1 MTLDDVDAYLG
12 TLEGIRA
19 RHTDWRRAW
28 YVDDLLVARAD
39 AAGTVL
45 VRLGGRDREQ
55 LVAAHPDT
63 FGVPPRW
70 EAHDKLQADLGG
82 DAAAIQSALRL
93 AWDRQRSVRARG

>member
-1 MTLDDVDAYLG
+1 MTLDDVDTCLG

-19 RHTDWRRAW
+19 RRSDARRAW
-28 YVDDLLVARAD
+28 YVDGLLVARAD

-70 EAHDKLQADLGG
+70 EAHDKLQADLSG
-82 DAAAIQSALRL
+82 DADAIQGALRL
-93 AWDRQRSVRARG
+93 AWERRRSARARG